1 MRTLLIV
8 DANSIGRA
16 AFEGLPFDPEEEE
29 RAVRGTLSFV
39 SGEGIKYQISD
50 LLFVF
55 TQPGKKS
62 YDRYRKVLFSGVE
75 EAGIATA
82 KVPREQLLHQLAD
95 YIAGY
100 ADPVLLLSDDPTWQ
114 SLVTEDHIQLLL
126 PLVSKEE
133 GCRVMRKDQNGL
145 KEELGYGMDRMPEVI
160 ALSHV
165 LGDAMA
171 GRLMREHGSLSTI
184 LLMSDEIKEKNPRT
198 WQLLMEKRDQILS
211 EALFLS
217 PERGKVESGV
227 VKPLLVSGD
236 TQLEPSLLA
245 ELAEGAV
252 TAKKQP
258 GEDALYV
265 DSLQK
270 VHMVEES
277 FEALF
282 AKKKGCLGVELY
294 CEKDRPQAFVLS
306 ADEVTAV
313 YDLGAKDLSAA
324 VLRLLKEARQKG
336 WTLGIWDIKA
346 MLHRLGHMAGREYDI
361 LATEEISDG
370 MHQEASGQL
379 SLFDLAEEDA
389 AVDDRGAGELLDY
402 LCGLEQAVF
411 DAGKADYKT
420 GEHGFEMGDY
430 GRRLSEVYCDV
441 SLLAYLLDP
450 LSTGKDFGI
459 EKASFLHLK
468 REFKDYK
475 SCFGKKSFRESLDTA
490 REEFVAWA
498 GSRGALLATLSHVL
512 GKALQEDGQY
522 RLYEELELPLV
533 FALYSME
540 KEGVA
545 MDPKELSTYGR
556 ELSEGIEELQKQI
569 YEEAGEA
576 FNINSPKQ
584 LGSILF
590 EKLGLPAGKK
600 TKSGYSTA
608 ADVLEKLAADYPVVE
623 HILSY
628 RTLSKLKST
637 YADGLLGCVAADGR
651 VHTTFQQTVTAT
663 GRLSSTDPNLQNI
676 PIRMEL
682 GKRIRRVFHAKEGC
696 VFLDADYSQ
705 IELRVLAHLSGDE
718 KLVEAY
724 RQNRDIHQA
733 TAALVF
739 HVPFEEVSPMQ
750 RRAAKAVNFGIV
762 YGISSFG
769 LGNNLDISRQQAQQY
784 IDDYFAAYPGLHAYL
799 DELVASAKRDH
810 VALTMFGR
818 RRPMPELSSGAYMQR
833 QFGERVAMNAPIQ
846 GSAADIIKIAML
858 HVWQRLRKEELG
870 SRLLLQVHDEL
881 LIETK
886 VEEKD
891 LVKKILDEEMH
902 HAADLLVPLEIDL
915 EEGYNWY
922 DAH

>member
-8 DANSIGRA
+8 DANRIGRA

-29 RAVRGTLSFV
+29 RAVGGTLSFV
-39 SGEGIKYQISD
+39 AGEAIKYQASD

-55 TQPGKKS
+55 TDPGEAS
-62 YDRYRKVLFSGVE
+62 YDRYREVLLRGVE

-82 KVPREQLLHQLAD
+82 RGERDQLLHQLD
-95 YIAGY
+95 SYVAGY
-100 ADPVLLLSDDPTWQ
+100 GDSVLLLSDDPSWG
-114 SLVTEDHIQLLL
+114 SFVHGDKVRLLL

-133 GCRVMRKDQNGL
+133 GAVVAVKDEEAL
-145 KEELGYGMDRMPEVI
+145 KEEKGYGGEHIPEVI

-165 LGDAMA
+165 VGEAMA
-171 GRLMREHGSLSTI
+171 GRLMRESGSLSTI
-184 LLMSDEIKEKNPRT
+184 LLMTEEIREKFPRS
-198 WQLLMEKRDQILS
+198 WQLLMEKQDQILE
-211 EALFLS
+211 EALALT
-217 PERGKVESGV
+217 PEGGKVDSGV
-227 VKPLLVSGD
+227 IPPLLVSKD
-236 TQLEPSLLA
+236 TQVELSLLA
-245 ELAEGAV
+245 ELTEGSV
-252 TAKKQP
+252 TATRQP

-270 VHMVEES
+270 VHMAAES

-282 AKKKGCLGVELY
+282 EKKKGCLGVQLY
-294 CEKDRPQAFVLS
+294 FEQNVPQAVALYAEEVS
-306 ADEVTAV
+306 AL
-313 YDLGAKDLSAA
+313 YDLGAKDLMKPI
-324 VLRLLKEARQKG
+324 LRLLREAVERG
-336 WTLGIWDIKA
+336 WTLCLWDLKA
-346 MLHRLGHMAGREYDI
+346 TLHSLGAAAGRDYDV
-361 LATEEISDG
+361 LAGEKGSYG
-370 MHQEASGQL
+370 MHQEESGQL
-379 SLFDLAEEDA
+379 SLFALSEEEKT
-389 AVDDRGAGELLDY
+389 DDRGSGELLDFF
-402 LCGLEQAVF
+402 CGLEQEVF
-411 DAGKADYKT
+411 DAGKAEYKT
-420 GEHGFEMGDY
+420 GEHGFEAGDY
-430 GRRLSEVYCDV
+430 GRRLSEVFCDV

-459 EKASFLHLK
+459 EKAASLHLK
-468 REFKDYK
+468 REFKDHK
-475 SCFGKKSFRESLDTA
+475 SRFGKKSLRESLDQA
-490 REEFVAWA
+490 REEFVSWA
-498 GSRGALLATLSHVL
+498 GSRAALLVTLSEVTT
-512 GKALQEDGQY
+512 KALQEDGQY
-522 RLYEELELPLV
+522 RLYEDLELPLV

-545 MDPKELSTYGR
+545 MDPQELSDYGR
-556 ELSEGIEELQKQI
+556 ALSGGIDELQKQI
-569 YEEAGEA
+569 YEEAGEE

-590 EKLGLPAGKK
+590 EKMGLPAGKK

-608 ADVLEKLAADYPVVE
+608 ADVLEKLAEDYPVVE

-651 VHTTFQQTVTAT
+651 VHTTYQQTVTAT

-676 PIRMEL
+676 PVRMEL
-682 GKRIRRVFHAKEGC
+682 GKQIRRVFHPKEGC

-739 HVPFEEVSPMQ
+739 HVPFEEVTPSQ

-769 LGNNLDISRQQAQQY
+769 LGNNLDISRHQAQQY
-784 IDDYFAAYPGLHAYL
+784 IDDYFAAYPGLHDYL
-799 DELVASAKRDH
+799 DELIASAKRDR

-818 RRPMPELSSGAYMQR
+818 RRPMPELSSGAYAQR

-858 HVWQRLRKEELG
+858 HVWQRLRWEERT

-915 EEGYNWY
+915 EEGSNWY